1 MANRILRR
9 PMFRMGGSANE
20 GITSGLDK
28 PKRGLVDEP
37 GGYAGDPFTKENLLK
52 QYETARDVS
61 SQINPR
67 TSSDMNRFLINF
79 GLDLVSRPQSGNIFQ
94 QVATSAKQPTA
105 DLYESKDRN
114 DLLRRQNEGDIFK
127 AIIEGQSEATGGE
140 GKQYRDIMVGQEV
153 DRLVGA
159 IANADVK
166 LLDPE
171 TTDAEKAAINTQLK
185 ADKINLRRYQKDDPI
200 ATFFLKEDKAALSL
214 LKKIR
219 TDLLQT
225 NPNKYP
231 KNEADVNLVLDSM
244 SVFRETMES
253 GTYNTGGVQKKADG
267 GRIGYDMGG
276 DVEPMQTQMQPEMPA
291 VDIDYDS
298 LRARLPQSVTDDI
311 VELLSVSVEALEDFA
326 TIQTQQDVDNFNT
339 KHNVNLVLPSEA

>member
-1 MANRILRR
+1 
-9 PMFRMGGSANE
+9 MF
-20 GITSGLDK
+20 IYIKT
-28 PKRGLVDEP
+28 
-37 GGYAGDPFTKENLLK
+37 
-52 QYETARDVS
+52 
-61 SQINPR
+61 
-67 TSSDMNRFLINF
+67 
-79 GLDLVSRPQSGNIFQ
+79 
-94 QVATSAKQPTA
+94 
-105 DLYESKDRN
+105 KDRN
-114 DLLRRQNEGDIFK
+114 DILRRQNEGDIFK
-127 AIIEGQSEATGGE
+127 AIIEGQSEAVGGE

-200 ATFFLKEDKAALSL
+200 ATFFLKEDKAALNL

-219 TDLLQT
+219 ADLLEK
-225 NPNKYP
+225 NIKKYP
-231 KNEADVNLVLDSM
+231 KKEEDVQLILDSM
-244 SVFRETMES
+244 SIFRQTMES
-253 GTYNTGGVQKKADG
+253 GTYNTGEVQAKADG

-311 VELLSVSVEALEDFA
+311 VELLSVSVEALEDFS

>member
-1 MANRILRR
+1 MSNRILKR
-9 PMFRMGGSANE
+9 PMFRRGGSAE

-37 GGYAGDPFTKENLLK
+37 GGYSGDPFSKENLLK
-52 QYETARDVS
+52 QYGTAKEVS

-67 TSSDMNRFLINF
+67 TGSDMNRFLINL
-79 GLDLVSRPQSGNIFQ
+79 GLDLASRPQSGNIFA
-94 QVATSAKQPTA
+94 QVASSAKQPTA

-127 AIIEGQSEATGGE
+127 AIIEGESEATGGG

-159 IANADVK
+159 IANADAK
-166 LLDPE
+166 LANPE
-171 TTDAEKAAINTQLK
+171 TTDAEKATIDTQLK

-200 ATFFLKEDKAALSL
+200 ATFFLKEDKAALNL

-219 TDLLQT
+219 ADLLEK
-225 NPNKYP
+225 NIKKYP
-231 KNEADVNLVLDSM
+231 KKEEDVQLILDSM
-244 SVFRETMES
+244 SIFRQTMES
-253 GTYNTGGVQKKADG
+253 GTYNTGEVQAKADG

-276 DVEPMQTQMQPEMPA
+276 DVEPMQTQIQPEMPA
-291 VDIDYDS
+291 ADIDYDS

>member
-1 MANRILRR
+1 MNRILRR
-9 PMFRMGGSANE
+9 PMFKKGGSAE

-67 TSSDMNRFLINF
+67 TSSDMNRFLINL
-79 GLDLVSRPQSGNIFQ
+79 GLDLASRPQSGNIFA
-94 QVATSAKQPTA
+94 QVASSAKQPTA

-127 AIIEGQSEATGGE
+127 AIIEGQSEAVGGE

-153 DRLVGA
+153 DRLVSA
-159 IANADVK
+159 IANAQTK
-166 LLDPE
+166 LTNPE
-171 TTDAEKAAINTQLK
+171 TTDAEKATINTQLK

-200 ATFFLKEDKAALSL
+200 ATFFLKEDKAALNL

-219 TDLLQT
+219 ADLLEK
-225 NPNKYP
+225 NIKKYP
-231 KNEADVNLVLDSM
+231 KKEEDVQLILDSM
-244 SVFRETMES
+244 SIFRQTMES
-253 GTYNTGGVQKKADG
+253 GTYNTGEVQAKADG

-291 VDIDYDS
+291 ADIDYDS

>member
-1 MANRILRR
+1 MNRILKR
-9 PMFRMGGSANE
+9 PMFRRGGSAE

-37 GGYAGDPFTKENLLK
+37 GGYSGDPFSKENLLK
-52 QYETARDVS
+52 QYGTAKEVS

-67 TSSDMNRFLINF
+67 TGSDMNRFLINL
-79 GLDLVSRPQSGNIFQ
+79 GLDLASRPQSGNIFA
-94 QVATSAKQPTA
+94 QVASSAKQPTA

-127 AIIEGQSEATGGE
+127 AIIEGQSEATGGG

-159 IANADVK
+159 IANADAK
-166 LLDPE
+166 LADPE

-200 ATFFLKEDKAALSL
+200 ATFFLKEDKAALNL

-219 TDLLQT
+219 ADLLEK
-225 NPNKYP
+225 NIKKYP
-231 KNEADVNLVLDSM
+231 KKEEDVQLILDSM
-244 SVFRETMES
+244 SIFRQTMES
-253 GTYNTGGVQKKADG
+253 GTYNTGEVQAKADG

>member
-1 MANRILRR
+1 
-9 PMFRMGGSANE
+9 MFRRGGSAE

-37 GGYAGDPFTKENLLK
+37 GGYAGDPFTEKNLLK
-52 QYETARDVS
+52 QYETARNVS

-105 DLYESKDRN
+105 DLYETKDRN
-114 DLLRRQNEGDIFK
+114 DILRRQNEGDIFK
-127 AIIEGQSEATGGE
+127 AIIEGQSEAVGGE

-159 IANADVK
+159 IANADAK
-166 LLDPE
+166 LSNPE
-171 TTDAEKAAINTQLK
+171 TTDAEKATINTQLK

-200 ATFFLKEDKAALSL
+200 ATFFLKEDKAALNL

-219 TDLLQT
+219 ADLLEK
-225 NPNKYP
+225 NIKKYP
-231 KNEADVNLVLDSM
+231 KKEEDVQLILDSM
-244 SVFRETMES
+244 SIFRQTMES
-253 GTYNTGGVQKKADG
+253 GTYNTGEVQAKADG

>member
-1 MANRILRR
+1 
-9 PMFRMGGSANE
+9 MFRRGGSAE

-52 QYETARDVS
+52 QYDTAREVS
-61 SQINPR
+61 SQINPN
-67 TSSDMNRFLINF
+67 TGSDMNRFLINF

-105 DLYESKDRN
+105 DLYETKDRN
-114 DLLRRQNEGDIFK
+114 DILRRQNEGDIFK
-127 AIIEGQSEATGGE
+127 AIIEGQSEAVGGE

-200 ATFFLKEDKAALSL
+200 ATFFLKEDKAALNL

-219 TDLLQT
+219 ADLLEK
-225 NPNKYP
+225 NIKKYP
-231 KNEADVNLVLDSM
+231 KKEEDVQLILDSM
-244 SVFRETMES
+244 SIFRQTMES
-253 GTYNTGGVQKKADG
+253 GTYNTGEVQAKADG

>member
-1 MANRILRR
+1 MQNRTLRR
-9 PMFRMGGSANE
+9 PMFRRGGSAE

-52 QYETARDVS
+52 QYDTAREVS
-61 SQINPR
+61 SQINPN
-67 TSSDMNRFLINF
+67 TGSDMNRFLINF

-105 DLYESKDRN
+105 DLYETKDRN
-114 DLLRRQNEGDIFK
+114 DILRRQNEGDIFK
-127 AIIEGQSEATGGE
+127 AIIEGQSEAVGGE
-140 GKQYRDIMVGQEV
+140 GKQYRDIRVGQEV

-159 IANADVK
+159 IANADAK

-200 ATFFLKEDKAALSL
+200 ATFFLKEDKAALNL

-219 TDLLQT
+219 ADLLEK
-225 NPNKYP
+225 NIKKYP
-231 KNEADVNLVLDSM
+231 KKEEDVQLILDSM
-244 SVFRETMES
+244 SIFRQTMES
-253 GTYNTGGVQKKADG
+253 GTYNTGEVQAKADG

-291 VDIDYDS
+291 ADIDYDS

>member
-1 MANRILRR
+1 MNRTLRR
-9 PMFRMGGSANE
+9 PMFRRGGSAE

-37 GGYAGDPFTKENLLK
+37 GGYSGDPFSKENLLK
-52 QYETARDVS
+52 QYGTAKEVS
-61 SQINPR
+61 SQINPN
-67 TSSDMNRFLINF
+67 TGSDMNRFLINF

-105 DLYESKDRN
+105 DLYETKDRN
-114 DLLRRQNEGDIFK
+114 DILRRQNEGDIFK
-127 AIIEGQSEATGGE
+127 AIIEGQSEAVGGE
-140 GKQYRDIMVGQEV
+140 GKQYRDIRVGQEV

-159 IANADVK
+159 IANADAK

-200 ATFFLKEDKAALSL
+200 ATFFLKEDKAALNL

-219 TDLLQT
+219 ADLLEK
-225 NPNKYP
+225 NIKKYP
-231 KNEADVNLVLDSM
+231 KKEEDVQLILDSM
-244 SVFRETMES
+244 SIFRQTMES
-253 GTYNTGGVQKKADG
+253 GTYNTGEVQAKADG

-291 VDIDYDS
+291 ADIDYDS

>member
-1 MANRILRR
+1 
-9 PMFRMGGSANE
+9 MGGSANE

-37 GGYAGDPFTKENLLK
+37 GGYAGDPFTQENLLK
-52 QYETARDVS
+52 QYETAKNVS
-61 SQINPR
+61 SQINPNQG
-67 TSSDMNRFLINF
+67 TDMNRFLINL
-79 GLDLVSRPQSGNIFQ
+79 GLDLVSRPKSGNIFQ

-105 DLYESKDRN
+105 DLYETKDRN
-114 DLLRRQNEGDIFK
+114 DLLKRQTEGDIFK
-127 AIIEGQSEATGGE
+127 AIIEGQSEAAGGG
-140 GKQYRDIMVGQEV
+140 GKTYRDIIVGDEV
-153 DRLVGA
+153 NRLVSA
-159 IANADVK
+159 IADADAK
-166 LLDPE
+166 LANPE
-171 TTDAEKAAINTQLK
+171 TTDAEKATINTQLK

-200 ATFFLKEDKAALSL
+200 ATFFLKEDKAALNL

-219 TDLLQT
+219 ADLLEK
-225 NPNKYP
+225 NIKKYP
-231 KNEADVNLVLDSM
+231 KKEEDVQLILDSM
-244 SVFRETMES
+244 SIFRQTMES
-253 GTYNTGGVQKKADG
+253 GTYNTGEVQAKADG

>member
-1 MANRILRR
+1 
-9 PMFRMGGSANE
+9 MFRRGGSAE

-37 GGYAGDPFTKENLLK
+37 GGYSGDPFSKENLLK
-52 QYETARDVS
+52 QYGTAKEVS

-67 TSSDMNRFLINF
+67 TGSDMNRFLINL
-79 GLDLVSRPQSGNIFQ
+79 GLDLASRPQSGNIFA
-94 QVATSAKQPTA
+94 QVASSAKQPTA

-127 AIIEGQSEATGGE
+127 AIIEGQSEATGGG

-159 IANADVK
+159 IANADAK
-166 LLDPE
+166 LANPE
-171 TTDAEKAAINTQLK
+171 TTDAEKATIDTQLK

-200 ATFFLKEDKAALSL
+200 ATFFLKEDKAALNL

-219 TDLLQT
+219 ADLLEK
-225 NPNKYP
+225 NIKKYP
-231 KNEADVNLVLDSM
+231 KKEEDVQLILDSM
-244 SVFRETMES
+244 SIFRQTMES
-253 GTYNTGGVQKKADG
+253 GTYNTGEVQAKADG

-276 DVEPMQTQMQPEMPA
+276 DVEPMQTQIQPEMPA
-291 VDIDYDS
+291 ADIDYDS

>member
-37 GGYAGDPFTKENLLK
+37 GGYAGDSFTKENLLK

-67 TSSDMNRFLINF
+67 TNSDMNRFLINF

-105 DLYESKDRN
+105 DLYESKDRS

-127 AIIEGQSEATGGE
+127 AIIEGQSEAAGG
-140 GKQYRDIMVGQEV
+140 GKTYRDIIVGDEV
-153 DRLVGA
+153 NRLVSA
-159 IANADVK
+159 IADADAK
-166 LLDPE
+166 LANPE
-171 TTDAEKAAINTQLK
+171 TTDAEKATIKTQLK
-185 ADKINLRRYQKDDPI
+185 ADEINLRRYEKDDPI

-219 TDLLQT
+219 ADLLQT
-225 NPNKYP
+225 NPKKYP
-231 KNEADVNLVLDSM
+231 KGEADVNLILDSM
-244 SVFRETMES
+244 SVFRKTMKS
-253 GTYNTGGVQKKADG
+253 GTYNTGGVQNKADG

>member
-1 MANRILRR
+1 MNRILRR
-9 PMFRMGGSANE
+9 PMFKKGGSAE

-67 TSSDMNRFLINF
+67 TSSDMNRFLINL
-79 GLDLVSRPQSGNIFQ
+79 GLDLASRPQSGNIFA
-94 QVATSAKQPTA
+94 QVASSAKQPTA

-127 AIIEGQSEATGGE
+127 AIIEGQSEAAGG
-140 GKQYRDIMVGQEV
+140 GKTYRDIIVGDEV
-153 DRLVGA
+153 NRLVSA
-159 IANADVK
+159 IADADAK
-166 LLDPE
+166 LANPE
-171 TTDAEKAAINTQLK
+171 TTDAEKATINTQLK

-225 NPNKYP
+225 SPKKYP
-231 KNEADVNLVLDSM
+231 KGEADVNLVLDSM

>member
-1 MANRILRR
+1 MSNRILKR
-9 PMFRMGGSANE
+9 PMFRRGGSAE

-37 GGYAGDPFTKENLLK
+37 GGYSGDPFSKENLLK
-52 QYETARDVS
+52 QYGTAKEVS

-67 TSSDMNRFLINF
+67 TGSDMNRFLINL
-79 GLDLVSRPQSGNIFQ
+79 GLDLASRPQSGNIFA
-94 QVATSAKQPTA
+94 QVASSAKQPTA

-127 AIIEGQSEATGGE
+127 AIIEGQSEATGGG

-159 IANADVK
+159 IANADAK
-166 LLDPE
+166 LANPE
-171 TTDAEKAAINTQLK
+171 TTDAEKATIDTQLK

-200 ATFFLKEDKAALSL
+200 ATFFLKEDKAALNL

-219 TDLLQT
+219 ADLLEK
-225 NPNKYP
+225 NIKKYP
-231 KNEADVNLVLDSM
+231 KKEEDVQLILDSM
-244 SVFRETMES
+244 SIFRQTMES
-253 GTYNTGGVQKKADG
+253 GTYNTGEVQAKADG

-276 DVEPMQTQMQPEMPA
+276 DVEPMQTQIQPEMPA
-291 VDIDYDS
+291 ADIDYDS

-339 KHNVNLVLPSEA
+339 KHNVNLVLPAEA

>member
-1 MANRILRR
+1 MNRILRR
-9 PMFRMGGSANE
+9 PMFKKGGSAE

-67 TSSDMNRFLINF
+67 TSSDMNRFLINL
-79 GLDLVSRPQSGNIFQ
+79 GLDLASRPQSGNIFA
-94 QVATSAKQPTA
+94 QVASSAKQPTA

-127 AIIEGQSEATGGE
+127 AIIEGQSEAVGGE

-153 DRLVGA
+153 DRLVSA
-159 IANADVK
+159 IANAQTK
-166 LLDPE
+166 LTNPE
-171 TTDAEKAAINTQLK
+171 TTDAEKATINTQLK

-200 ATFFLKEDKAALSL
+200 ATFFLKEDKAALNL

-219 TDLLQT
+219 ADLLEK
-225 NPNKYP
+225 NIKKYP
-231 KNEADVNLVLDSM
+231 KKEEDVQLILDSM
-244 SVFRETMES
+244 SIFRQTMES
-253 GTYNTGGVQKKADG
+253 GTYNTGEVQAKADG

>member
-37 GGYAGDPFTKENLLK
+37 GGYSGDPFSKENLLK
-52 QYETARDVS
+52 QYGTAKEVS
-61 SQINPR
+61 SQINPN
-67 TSSDMNRFLINF
+67 TGSDMNRFLINF

-105 DLYESKDRN
+105 DLYETKDRN
-114 DLLRRQNEGDIFK
+114 DILRRQNEGDIFK
-127 AIIEGQSEATGGE
+127 AIIEGQSEAVGGE
-140 GKQYRDIMVGQEV
+140 GKQYRDIRVGQEV

-200 ATFFLKEDKAALSL
+200 ATFFLKEDKAALNL

-219 TDLLQT
+219 ADLLEK
-225 NPNKYP
+225 NIKKYP
-231 KNEADVNLVLDSM
+231 KKEEDVQLILDSM
-244 SVFRETMES
+244 SIFRQTMES
-253 GTYNTGGVQKKADG
+253 GTYNTGEVQAKADG

-291 VDIDYDS
+291 ADIDYDS

>member
-37 GGYAGDPFTKENLLK
+37 GGYSGDPFTKENLLK

-105 DLYESKDRN
+105 DLYESKDRS

-127 AIIEGQSEATGGE
+127 AIIEGQSEAAGG
-140 GKQYRDIMVGQEV
+140 GKTYRDIIVGDEV
-153 DRLVGA
+153 NRLVSA
-159 IANADVK
+159 IADADAK
-166 LLDPE
+166 LANPE
-171 TTDAEKAAINTQLK
+171 TTDAEKATIKTQLK
-185 ADKINLRRYQKDDPI
+185 ADEINLRRYEKDDPI

-219 TDLLQT
+219 ADLLQT
-225 NPNKYP
+225 NPKKYP
-231 KNEADVNLVLDSM
+231 KGEADVNLILDSM
-244 SVFRETMES
+244 SVFRKTMKS
-253 GTYNTGGVQKKADG
+253 GTYNTGGAQKKADG

-276 DVEPMQTQMQPEMPA
+276 DVEPMQTQMQPQMPA

>member
-1 MANRILRR
+1 
-9 PMFRMGGSANE
+9 MFRRGGSAE

-52 QYETARDVS
+52 QYDTAREVS
-61 SQINPR
+61 SQINPN
-67 TSSDMNRFLINF
+67 TGSDMNRFLINF

-200 ATFFLKEDKAALSL
+200 ATFFLKEDKAALNL

-219 TDLLQT
+219 ADLLEK
-225 NPNKYP
+225 NIKKYP
-231 KNEADVNLVLDSM
+231 KKEEDVQLILDSM
-244 SVFRETMES
+244 SIFRQTMES
-253 GTYNTGGVQKKADG
+253 GTYNTGEVQAKADG

-291 VDIDYDS
+291 ADIDYDS

>member
-1 MANRILRR
+1 MQNRTLRR
-9 PMFRMGGSANE
+9 PMFRRGGSAE

-37 GGYAGDPFTKENLLK
+37 GGYSGDPFTKENLLK
-52 QYETARDVS
+52 QYDTAREVS
-61 SQINPR
+61 SQINPN
-67 TSSDMNRFLINF
+67 TGSDMNRFLINF

-105 DLYESKDRN
+105 DLYETKDRN
-114 DLLRRQNEGDIFK
+114 DILRRQNEGDIFK
-127 AIIEGQSEATGGE
+127 AIIEGQSEAVGGE

-159 IANADVK
+159 IANADAK

-200 ATFFLKEDKAALSL
+200 ATFFLKEDKAALNL

-219 TDLLQT
+219 ADLLEK
-225 NPNKYP
+225 NIKKYP
-231 KNEADVNLVLDSM
+231 KKEEDVQLILDSM
-244 SVFRETMES
+244 SIFRQTMES
-253 GTYNTGGVQKKADG
+253 GTYNTGEVQAKADG

-291 VDIDYDS
+291 ADIDYDS